1 MKKMILCAGA
11 LLIGAV
17 AMAQVGGGSLDG
29 AAAAQASQEAALPG
43 APASANRGTTNQMGT
58 SHKVLVQQ
66 AGTAQSVLTNQAGDR
81 NQAFVAQTGLVG
93 PGSGVENLAQVNQ
106 AGEKNQ
112 TTAFQQG
119 DNNNVHVDQ
128 MGDEN
133 RSYSIQGV
141 ADQAE
146 DNFLQVD
153 QDGTKNK
160 SVVQQTF
167 DNSDAYVRQNGN
179 DNRSDVNQNA
189 GPNQTEGHFANVQQY
204 DESNQV
210 KINQMGAGARNGAY
224 AWQQGENNKSQQIQT
239 ATDGQGG
246 TGNLAGVIQGTTP
259 TTFFVLNAASVA
271 SYNSL
276 LGLDPSLTSGGFSG
290 LSEKAVALQEQNGS
304 GNSAS
309 ISQYGATNAAGAGN
323 FAEQF
328 QEGDD
333 NNAFMVQNAFGTT
346 TNAGGNSAEQNQY
359 GDRNEAAGYQNG
371 RTHSALVNQGDA
383 VTAGNDNIAL
393 TAQRGENNGVDIQQN
408 GDSNVAHTVQH
419 GKNNKILMT
428 QSDGQSYSVNQNVG
442 QFGANGGNQ
451 ASIEQTGPGGTSV
464 FGSLPA
470 PAHARAYNRV
480 VRHGVAAP
488 GTPANLSIPNL

>member
-11 LLIGAV
+11 LMIGAV
-17 AMAQVGGGSLDG
+17 AMAQVGGSAFDGST
-29 AAAAQASQEAALPG
+29 AQTASQEAALPG
-43 APASANRGTTNQMGT
+43 APMSANRGTTNQVGT

-66 AGTAQSVLTNQAGDR
+66 AGTAQSVLTNQSGDK
-81 NQAFVAQTGLVG
+81 NQAFVVQTGLVG

-146 DNFLQVD
+146 DNFLAVD
-153 QDGTKNK
+153 QDGEKNK
-160 SVVQQTF
+160 SVVQQTY
-167 DNSDAYVRQNGN
+167 DNNDAFIRQDGE
-179 DNRSDVNQNA
+179 DNRSDLNQNG
-189 GPNQTEGHFANVQQY
+189 GPNQTNGHWARVEQY
-204 DESNQV
+204 KDGNQS
-210 KINQMGAGARNGAY
+210 KINQGGAGARNFAVT
-224 AWQQGENNKSQQIQT
+224 AQDGENNKSQQIQN
-239 ATDGQGG
+239 ATDGIGG
-246 TGNLAGVIQGTTP
+246 DGNLAGIYQGATETVGY
-259 TTFFVLNAASVA
+259 TLGAAFG
-271 SYNSL
+271 NFTDL
-276 LGLDPSLTSGGFSG
+276 QTLDPTITNGGFSG
-290 LSEKAVALQEQNGS
+290 LSEKAVALQEQDGA
-304 GNSAS
+304 GNVAA

-333 NNAFMVQNAFGTT
+333 NQAFMLQNAFGTT
-346 TNAGGNSAEQNQY
+346 TNAGGNSGDQAQY
-359 GDRNEAAGYQNG
+359 GDRNQAAGFQNG
-371 RTHSALVNQGDA
+371 RNHSALVRQGDA
-383 VTAGNDNIAL
+383 MNAGNDNIAL

-480 VRHGVAAP
+480 TRHGVAAP